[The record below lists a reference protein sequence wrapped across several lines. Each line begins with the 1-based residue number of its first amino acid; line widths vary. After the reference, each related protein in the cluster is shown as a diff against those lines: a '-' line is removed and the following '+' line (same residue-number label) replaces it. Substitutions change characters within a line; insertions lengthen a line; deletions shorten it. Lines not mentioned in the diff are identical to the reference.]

1 MTGEAP
7 GSGRLAL
14 PVTMPMPVAGL
25 SRRKATPFAL
35 RPDAEALRLLAGFV
49 GARHLR
55 KVSFVGRLVPMAD
68 RGWELEAQL
77 GATVV
82 QPCGVS
88 LVPVTTRIDEPVTR
102 RFLADYAVPAEAE
115 AELPEDVDAEPLGP
129 VIDPA
134 AVMVEALALAMPA
147 FPRAPGVELGQA
159 VFAAPGVA
167 PMTDADAHPM
177 AGLAA
182 LRDRMRRRDGSPARS
197 TARPAA

>member
-1 MTGEAP
+1 MPEKP
-7 GSGRLAL
+7 AL

-25 SRRKATPFAL
+25 SRRAPTPFAL
-35 RPDAEALRLLAGFV
+35 RPDAEALRLLTGLV
-49 GARHLR
+49 GVSHLR
-55 KVSFVGRLVPMAD
+55 KLSFVGELVPLD
-68 RGWELEAQL
+68 GQGWELEARL

-102 RFLADYAVPAEAE
+102 RFLADYAAPEEAE

-134 AVMVEALALAMPA
+134 AVMVEALALAVPA
-147 FPRAPGVELGQA
+147 YPRAPEAQLGQA

-182 LRDRMRRRDGSPARS
+182 LRDRMKE
-197 TARPAA
+197 